1 MAKGGFK
8 KMKGGCITTEV
19 LVLII
24 GVIIVLGFSFLFVL
38 PWLKQLVEPTPTTL
52 QMMGTPAATK
62 MMEHFESEPAPADLK
77 PKEGEIIVA
86 LFSADWCPHCK
97 DYKPSWEKLRAAN
110 DNKSV
115 NGKKVRFV
123 DADCS
128 KTAHPASSTY
138 KVEGYPTV
146 VAITT
151 KTNKHLERVTTIEEV
166 NAATKDM

>member
-1 MAKGGFK
+1 MAKGSL
-8 KMKGGCITTEV
+8 KMKGGCMTVNTIL
-19 LVLII
+19 LV
-24 GVIIVLGFSFLFVL
+24 VVVVLGVL
-38 PWLKQLVEPTPTTL
+38 LVYTWLNTPKPTTA
-52 QMMGTPAATK
+52 PTK
-62 MMEHFESEPAPADLK
+62 MMEHFADSEPASADLQ
-77 PKEGEIIVA
+77 PKEGEVIVA

-97 DYKPSWEKLRAAN
+97 DYKPSWQKLKAAN
-110 DNKSV
+110 DNKSL

-151 KTNKHLERVTTIEEV
+151 KTNKHIERVTTMKEV
-166 NAATKDM
+166 EAATADM

>member
-8 KMKGGCITTEV
+8 KMKGGCVTTDSVLIVV
-19 LVLII
+19 LVVLV
-24 GVIIVLGFSFLFVL
+24 VILAYTYLNKS
-38 PWLKQLVEPTPTTL
+38 TPSA
-52 QMMGTPAATK
+52 QPTK
-62 MMEHFESEPAPADLK
+62 MMEHFESQPAPADLK
-77 PKEGEIIVA
+77 PKEGEVIVA

-97 DYKPSWEKLRAAN
+97 DYKPAWQKLKAGN
-110 DNKSV
+110 DNKSL

-128 KTAHPASSTY
+128 DKAHPASSTY

-151 KTNKHLERVTTIEEV
+151 KTNKHIEKVTTMSEV
-166 NAATKDM
+166 EAAIAGM

>member
-8 KMKGGCITTEV
+8 KMKGGCMTTNTILIVVVVALGV
-19 LVLII
+19 LLAYT
-24 GVIIVLGFSFLFVL
+24 
-38 PWLKQLVEPTPTTL
+38 WLNTPKPTPSSA
-52 QMMGTPAATK
+52 QPTK
-62 MMEHFESEPAPADLK
+62 MMEHFADSQPAPADLK
-77 PKEGEIIVA
+77 PKEGEVIVA

-128 KTAHPASSTY
+128 DKAHPASSTY

-151 KTNKHLERVTTIEEV
+151 KTNKHLERVTTMKEV
-166 NAATKDM
+166 EAATADM

>member
-8 KMKGGCITTEV
+8 KMKGGCITTEN

-24 GVIIVLGFSFLFVL
+24 VVILVLGFSFLFVL
-38 PWLKQLVEPTPTTL
+38 PWVKQLVEPTPTTPSSA
-52 QMMGTPAATK
+52 QPTK
-62 MMEHFESEPAPADLK
+62 MMEHFADSQPAPADLK

-115 NGKKVRFV
+115 NGKKIRFV

-128 KTAHPASSTY
+128 DKAHPASSTY

-151 KTNKHLERVTTIEEV
+151 KTNKHIERVTTMSEV
-166 NAATKDM
+166 EAATADM

>member
-8 KMKGGCITTEV
+8 KMKGGCMTVNTV
-19 LVLII
+19 LMVVVVVFGAL
-24 GVIIVLGFSFLFVL
+24 LAYT
-38 PWLKQLVEPTPTTL
+38 WLNPPQAKLQPTP
-52 QMMGTPAATK
+52 QSTK
-62 MMEHFESEPAPADLK
+62 MMEHFTDSEPAPADLK
-77 PKEGEIIVA
+77 PKEGEVIVA

-97 DYKPSWEKLRAAN
+97 EYKPSWQKLKSAN
-110 DNKSV
+110 DNKSL

-128 KTAHPASSTY
+128 NTAHPASSTY

-151 KTNKHLERVTTIEEV
+151 KTNKHIERVTTMKEV
-166 NAATKDM
+166 ESAIADM

>member
-1 MAKGGFK
+1 MAKGSL
-8 KMKGGCITTEV
+8 KMKGGCMTVNTILLV
-19 LVLII
+19 VVVVLI
-24 GVIIVLGFSFLFVL
+24 VLLAYT
-38 PWLKQLVEPTPTTL
+38 WLNTPNPT
-52 QMMGTPAATK
+52 AAPTK
-62 MMEHFESEPAPADLK
+62 MMEHFADSEPAPADLQ
-77 PKEGEIIVA
+77 PKEGEVVVA

-110 DNKSV
+110 DNKSL

-128 KTAHPASSTY
+128 DKAHPASSTY

-151 KTNKHLERVTTIEEV
+151 KTNKHIERVTTMKEV
-166 NAATKDM
+166 EAATADM